1 MQQFTVPQF
10 IDVEDKIFGPITV
23 RQFII
28 LLVDGLVLFICY
40 KLADLVLF
48 VILLAIFG
56 GIGLILAFVKIN
68 GQPFHYFILNFL
80 QTMQKSPLRVWQ
92 KQYTSAELK
101 KMSQVEK
108 VVMPTVI
115 PHKNLPGA
123 SKLSEMALLV
133 DTGGVYRP
141 EE

>member
-28 LLVDGLVLFICY
+28 LLVDGLVLFVFY

-56 GIGLILAFVKIN
+56 GIGLVLAFVKIN

-80 QTMQKSPLRVWQ
+80 QTLRKPPLRVWQ
-92 KQYTSAELK
+92 KIYTAAELRELAK
-101 KMSQVEK
+101 VEK
-108 VVMPTVI
+108 VEIVPPLPRKEMPAV
-115 PHKNLPGA
+115 
-123 SKLSEMALLV
+123 SKLRELA
-133 DTGGVYRP
+133 
-141 EE
+141 